1 MKASCK
7 NEIACYQHYGNGSQ
21 NIREENVYINNIS
34 VSISSE
40 NRQYCV
46 KINLHLMP
54 MYYNKLYL
62 ISRNIKQNKCECI
75 FYNDLFIL

>member
-21 NIREENVYINNIS
+21 NIREENFCINIIS

-40 NRQYCV
+40 NRQ
-46 KINLHLMP
+46 
-54 MYYNKLYL
+54 
-62 ISRNIKQNKCECI
+62 
-75 FYNDLFIL
+75 

>member
-34 VSISSE
+34 VSISREVVSD
-40 NRQYCV
+40 
-46 KINLHLMP
+46 
-54 MYYNKLYL
+54 
-62 ISRNIKQNKCECI
+62 IKKHKTK
-75 FYNDLFIL
+75 

>member
-21 NIREENVYINNIS
+21 NIREENVYINIIS

-40 NRQYCV
+40 NIALKFATNANV
-46 KINLHLMP
+46 L
-54 MYYNKLYL
+54 
-62 ISRNIKQNKCECI
+62 
-75 FYNDLFIL
+75 